1 VSYSRGMK
9 KTLTKASS
17 TKSKKK
23 SSKEE
28 LPTFP
33 LRRPRLS
40 SSPKD
45 RGSTKPIKYITKR
58 NGQLETEEERKK
70 RIAKRE
76 ALFLKA
82 WQMTYDAHHKQ

>member
-1 VSYSRGMK
+1 MK

-17 TKSKKK
+17 KKSKKK

-33 LRRPRLS
+33 LRRPRL
-40 SSPKD
+40 PWGPED
-45 RGSTKPIKYITKR
+45 RGTKPIKYITKR

-76 ALFLKA
+76 ALFLRA